1 MRARLFQATYLCTIA
16 IAMAGWV
23 WLIFDGVKWLVS

>member
-1 MRARLFQATYLCTIA
+1 MRTRLFQALYLCTIA
-16 IAMAGWV
+16 ITMVGWV